1 MGNLQ
6 LPTAEKAAHDLRE
19 PPGARYKHTEPAT
32 PLLAEKRHK
41 TSDFPIPKKQLQ
53 RTQTGNHLLE
63 KQEDRQGFPELS
75 VLPLVTIGKDAA
87 HKSKEKGQSPESSL

>member
-1 MGNLQ
+1 
-6 LPTAEKAAHDLRE
+6 
-19 PPGARYKHTEPAT
+19 
-32 PLLAEKRHK
+32 
-41 TSDFPIPKKQLQ
+41 
-53 RTQTGNHLLE
+53 LE